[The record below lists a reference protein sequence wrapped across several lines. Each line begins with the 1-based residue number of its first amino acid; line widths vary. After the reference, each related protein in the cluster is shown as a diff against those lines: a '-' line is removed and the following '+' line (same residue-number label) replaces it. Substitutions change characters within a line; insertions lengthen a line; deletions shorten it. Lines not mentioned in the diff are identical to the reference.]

1 MKHSATPPLPPK
13 HRGTPHPTRDA
24 ERLVAIER
32 RCRLF
37 EQQLDRLSKRHGL
50 LMTKVITATE
60 MCWYARRFLPEL
72 ALQVPTA
79 AIWAFDLPDAWWE
92 VRAKHTLGRMIRDIT
107 AEWGAH
113 RGRDYDNASERLA
126 GLFRDLGEI
135 PEGWADDLAEVA

>member
-1 MKHSATPPLPPK
+1 MEHHETLPLPP
-13 HRGTPHPTRDA
+13 RSRRTPKPTGEA
-24 ERLVAIER
+24 QRLETIAR
-32 RCRLF
+32 RCRRVEL
-37 EQQLDRLSKRHGL
+37 QRDRLSKRHGL

-72 ALQVPTA
+72 AIDVPSA

-92 VRAKHTLGRMIRDIT
+92 ARAKYTLGRMIRDIT
-107 AEWGAH
+107 AEWREH

-135 PEGWADDLAEVA
+135 PEGWADHLVEAA